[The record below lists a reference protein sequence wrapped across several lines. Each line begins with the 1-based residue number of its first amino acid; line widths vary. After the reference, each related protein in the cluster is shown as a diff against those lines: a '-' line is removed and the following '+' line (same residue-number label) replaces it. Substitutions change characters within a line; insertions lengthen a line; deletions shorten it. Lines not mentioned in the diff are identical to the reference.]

1 MIYMLLYTVY
11 YKIYHFGR
19 LMSVYGVVLNS
30 REHGHPTGAGR
41 MGFKTCWRASANSFR
56 SDGLLD
62 CPVARVT
69 PRKVL
74 RSANPSERG

>member
-1 MIYMLLYTVY
+1 
-11 YKIYHFGR
+11 
-19 LMSVYGVVLNS
+19 MSVYGVVLNS